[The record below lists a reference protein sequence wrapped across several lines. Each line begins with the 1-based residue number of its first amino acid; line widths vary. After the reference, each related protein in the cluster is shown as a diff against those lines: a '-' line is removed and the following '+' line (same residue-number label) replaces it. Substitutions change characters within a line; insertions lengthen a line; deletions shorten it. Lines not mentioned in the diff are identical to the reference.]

1 MLLMSSV
8 PVAKRTSLHLV
19 MPWHLSVLSNAQLL
33 QLPTPFCASYAF
45 TGQLPKGTLGYAC

>member
-19 MPWHLSVLSNAQLL
+19 MPGHLSVFSNAQLL
-33 QLPTPFCASYAF
+33 QSPTPIRASYDF
-45 TGQLPKGTLGYAC
+45 TGQLPKGTRGYPC